1 MKKKQLYLHSVFQT
15 WKIRAISSA
24 GSEHLPYKQGVTGSN
39 PVSPTKKPDTKC
51 LAFFMPLLC
60 STIAI
65 SFIQNL
71 KTPITW
77 GLHRF
82 LFRIEFDDITPI
94 TKVTPEKPLTGSL
107 NGMLH
112 SRPNPRPFTKKRP
125 SKAGRVER

>member
-1 MKKKQLYLHSVFQT
+1 MSPPDSSSTVQSIPTSSREGHWFESSIAHNKAGHDVSGFFY
-15 WKIRAISSA
+15 AIVMQHNCYIIYSKSKD
-24 GSEHLPYKQGVTGSN
+24 SYYV
-39 PVSPTKKPDTKC
+39 
-51 LAFFMPLLC
+51 
-60 STIAI
+60 
-65 SFIQNL
+65 
-71 KTPITW
+71 

-125 SKAGRVER
+125 SKAGRVEK